1 MSVSLEVSKRA
12 VRPRS
17 LRNKLR
23 HEGKIP
29 AIVYGYQIES
39 TPISVD
45 AKTLTKALRDHGVNA
60 VISLDVE
67 GKKVNTLLVKTQVD
81 TFTKEF
87 THLEFLSVDMEEV
100 TELDAEIVLIGE
112 AAGVKVGGVLNQ
124 NLYSVLVSATPDN
137 IPERVEVDITKLE
150 IGDAVTI
157 ADLPKN
163 DKFTIVTDPEEQ
175 ILAITEPKAASDI
188 EDEAVAAGEPEVI
201 GEKEAK

>member
-188 EDEAVAAGEPEVI
+188 EDEGVAAGEPEVI

>member
-188 EDEAVAAGEPEVI
+188 EDETVAAGEPEVI

>member
-1 MSVSLEVSKRA
+1 
-12 VRPRS
+12 
-17 LRNKLR
+17 
-23 HEGKIP
+23 
-29 AIVYGYQIES
+29 
-39 TPISVD
+39 
-45 AKTLTKALRDHGVNA
+45 
-60 VISLDVE
+60 
-67 GKKVNTLLVKTQVD
+67 
-81 TFTKEF
+81 
-87 THLEFLSVDMEEV
+87 MEEV

-188 EDEAVAAGEPEVI
+188 EDETVAAGEPEVI

>member
-157 ADLPKN
+157 ADLLKN

>member
-112 AAGVKVGGVLNQ
+112 ATGVKVGGVLNQ